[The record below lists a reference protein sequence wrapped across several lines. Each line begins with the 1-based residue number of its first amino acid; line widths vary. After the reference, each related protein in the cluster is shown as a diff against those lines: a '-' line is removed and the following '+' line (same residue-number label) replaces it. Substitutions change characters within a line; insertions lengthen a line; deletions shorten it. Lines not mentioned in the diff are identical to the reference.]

1 MQNSTG
7 VFITT
12 KMSSRRSE
20 LCCCE
25 IDVLISESDDDVMST
40 EIYIIHAHK
49 VLDYTLGI
57 HNIS

>member
-1 MQNSTG
+1 
-7 VFITT
+7 
-12 KMSSRRSE
+12 MSSRRSE